1 LISEAL
7 TGSSVFGSTS
17 FFPFSVNIS
26 NPDAFESF
34 TVLVPGL
41 SNETFHVQTQAFVVP
56 SLTSANNTSA
66 AFTVAVRSGY
76 NTTNMPSVK
85 VSAPVPQM
93 GTLGP
98 AIASFD
104 DVPVTN
110 IGRKGLHDLF
120 EGSVLLDAS
129 ATGAIAVD
137 IIEAGEVLDTLL
149 L

>member
-1 LISEAL
+1 M
-7 TGSSVFGSTS
+7 
-17 FFPFSVNIS
+17 NIS
-26 NPDAFESF
+26 KPDAFESF

-41 SNETFHVQTQAFVVP
+41 SNKTFHLQTQAFVVP

-76 NTTNMPSVK
+76 NTTKPSVK

-104 DVPVTN
+104 DVAVTN
-110 IGRKGLHDLF
+110 IGRRGLYELF
-120 EGSVLLDAS
+120 EGSVHLDAS

-137 IIEAGEVLDTLL
+137 IIEAGEVVDSLL